1 MYKTAALAVL
11 SKRIKHNHTW
21 TPFNGWIDEGVTAL
35 LPAIKNHESLPAL
48 WQTTEKGKSDRY
60 RDAEELEMQAS
71 SFLEDLKTRTNE
83 ELNRL
88 GPGQL
93 QADLASISGA
103 VQTVLSKV
111 VTDTGNYLAK
121 HKKNA

>member
-21 TPFNGWIDEGVTAL
+21 TPLNQWIDEQVNTL
-35 LPAIKNHESLPAL
+35 LPMIKAHESLPAL
-48 WQTTEKGKSDRY
+48 WQTTPQGKSDKY
-60 RDAEELEMQAS
+60 QDAEELERQAS
-71 SFLEDLKTRTNE
+71 SFLDDLKDRTNA

-111 VTDTGNYLAK
+111 VTDTGNYLVK
-121 HKKNA
+121 HEKDA